1 MAKRRGGFQTVRT
14 GSGRGRD
21 LANPRTPFRSQGQ
34 ELDVQQAFR
43 GARAQI
49 AQLSGVADV

>member
-1 MAKRRGGFQTVRT
+1 MAKRRGGFQTVRA
-14 GSGRGRD
+14 GGGRGRN

-34 ELDVQQAFR
+34 ALDVRQAFR
-43 GARAQI
+43 GARQQI